1 MKCPK
6 CGSEAWVYVDDPCE
20 TVVRELGDNGGAI
33 QVDFP
38 CYCPYCN
45 SAFFRRDVFV
55 HSGEKTEWIFDG
67 DFIEESE

>member
-20 TVVRELGDNGGAI
+20 VVLRESDSGDAI

-38 CYCPYCN
+38 CYCPYCDG
-45 SAFFRRDVFV
+45 AFFRRDVFV
-55 HSGEKTEWIFDG
+55 HSGEKTEWIFNG
-67 DFIEESE
+67 DFIKESE